1 MLNYNLYFVKKKKL
15 RSLFG
20 GKSIESLVIFIST
33 FSLEYCIFSIINMK
47 SNELPLLKKEKIL
60 YNINKH
66 KNMYFFFVGVC
77 NYNQLSKNIVLISK
91 TMYIYMVFTFIK
103 KNKKYV
109 FFLYC
114 LLYILRI
121 TSVVQKSL
129 IYDSLWVDFNFLH
142 RSQVELRTGEVIQ
155 NYCFLTSRSTSNAR
169 KLNSKELS
177 CQSFFLHHLGFL

>member
-1 MLNYNLYFVKKKKL
+1 
-15 RSLFG
+15 
-20 GKSIESLVIFIST
+20 
-33 FSLEYCIFSIINMK
+33 
-47 SNELPLLKKEKIL
+47 
-60 YNINKH
+60 
-66 KNMYFFFVGVC
+66 MYFFFVGVC

-129 IYDSLWVDFNFLH
+129 IYDSLWVDFKFLH

-177 CQSFFLHHLGFL
+177 CQSFFFASFGISLNKYENKRKNLYVYLRQGKLGFDERSMRGVNHVFGCFVETGYHLG